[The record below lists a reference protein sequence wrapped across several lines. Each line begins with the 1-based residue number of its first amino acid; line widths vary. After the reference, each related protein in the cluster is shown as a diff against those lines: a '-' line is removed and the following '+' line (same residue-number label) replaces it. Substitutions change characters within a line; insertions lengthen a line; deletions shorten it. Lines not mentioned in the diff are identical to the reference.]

1 MRPRYIA
8 AFERNE
14 SFVAELFY
22 ALNDDS
28 FVFFVF
34 REGEARTPLF
44 MNRFYTIMAA
54 PVNAQRYR

>member
-1 MRPRYIA
+1 MQPRYIA

-28 FVFFVF
+28 FVFLCSGKG
-34 REGEARTPLF
+34 RLELRCS
-44 MNRFYTIMAA
+44 
-54 PVNAQRYR
+54 